1 MDNNLSMYDDHVRQ
15 MLKEREGEFY
25 DIQNIELLVVN
36 WNINNRFIPSNDYQ
50 LNQKIFNTN
59 HQPDLIFISLQQTIN
74 SE

>member
-1 MDNNLSMYDDHVRQ
+1 MYDDHVRQ